1 MVTHPDCKLPKE
13 SLGPLLKAISHPKRR
28 QMLDLLARDD
38 LPVARIAEQF
48 SISRTAV
55 VKHLRVLRAVHLVS
69 ARRRG
74 RERIQSLNAQ
84 PLKSVNEWVSRFEPQ
99 WGDDLPPVQLKAEP
113 SLGEFA
119 KQHSD

>member
-1 MVTHPDCKLPKE
+1 MVTHLDCNLPKE
-13 SLGPLLKAISHPKRR
+13 SLGPLLRAISHPKRR

-55 VKHLRVLRAVHLVS
+55 VKHLRILRAVKLVS
-69 ARRRG
+69 ARRCG

-84 PLKSVNEWVSRFEPQ
+84 PLRGVNEWVSRFESLWVAAPQ
-99 WGDDLPPVQLKAEP
+99 QVQLQAAP
-113 SLGEFA
+113 DL
-119 KQHSD
+119 

>member
-48 SISRTAV
+48 SVSRTAV
-55 VKHLRVLRAVHLVS
+55 VKHLRILRAVHLVS

-84 PLKSVNEWVSRFEPQ
+84 PLKSVNEWVSRFESL
-99 WGDDLPPVQLKAEP
+99 WGDGLPPVQLEAGSE
-113 SLGEFA
+113 SGESA
-119 KQHSD
+119 KITF